1 MLRKIISIILV
12 AVLALSCASGCTQ
25 DPVQP
30 NGVAVKQELTLD
42 TAAISSCGELVETEN
57 GYYYSGFG
65 GLVYADKSDLTNLA
79 NVCQVEFLCC
89 CSQKRAQKINPPDCG
104 L

>member
-1 MLRKIISIILV
+1 MIRKIISIILV

-57 GYYYSGFG
+57 GY
-65 GLVYADKSDLTNLA
+65 
-79 NVCQVEFLCC
+79 
-89 CSQKRAQKINPPDCG
+89 
-104 L
+104 